1 MKIMSKSTLG
11 LLQKE
16 LLHSILKVYLVLV
29 SKYDDWSIKGYSG
42 SQDSAK
48 NDTFF
53 TFCKALIS
61 SSRVLMVQ
69 NKSKS
74 NMTEYE

>member
-11 LLQKE
+11 LLEKE

-29 SKYDDWSIKGYSG
+29 SKYDDWVIKGYSG

-48 NDTFF
+48 NNTFF

-61 SSRVLMVQ
+61 SARVLSVK

-74 NMTEYE
+74 NMTDYE